1 MKHLIWIMLVVFA
14 CSGTDNA
21 EPLADA
27 SFTGTYWKLVS
38 IADEPITHPAK
49 NRLIHIVFY
58 EEDSRISG
66 YAGCN
71 NVIGNYVLND
81 PDRISML
88 AASTKMFC
96 EDSMDVEQKFLTVL
110 TEADHY
116 KIDGNQ
122 LSITTFN
129 KVVAIFERVDEP

>member
-1 MKHLIWIMLVVFA
+1 MKHFIWILLIVFA
-14 CSGTDNA
+14 CSGAENA

-27 SFTGTYWKLVS
+27 SFAGTYWKVVS
-38 IADEPITHPAK
+38 IAEEPITHPSN
-49 NRLIHIVFY
+49 NRLIYIVFY
-58 EEDSRISG
+58 EEDNRISG

-88 AASTKMFC
+88 AASTKMLC
-96 EDSMDVEQKFLTVL
+96 EDFMDVEQKFLTVL
-110 TEADHY
+110 TEADYY
-116 KIDGNQ
+116 KVEGNK